1 MNTALLLHLLDSLAC
16 EVIEEDGRKT
26 ALRVTG
32 GTGGLGLTLAS
43 NVDRSPRK
51 ALPLGL
57 EAVRCRK
64 SACVGC
70 GSSGLAW

>member
-57 EAVRCRK
+57 
-64 SACVGC
+64 
-70 GSSGLAW
+70 